1 MRKLTIFSFCYC
13 LSSILWAQKDSIPI
27 GQVIYIQ
34 QVNLPSEI
42 QNNGYATLLFNQN
55 SPIYRHNSAPKRD
68 SSFSSESFLQSTLS
82 GDIEGFPIYKIHSAR
97 KMFCK
102 IPCRRISRE
111 HCIVLDTFGAID
123 WMLHT

>member
-55 SPIYRHNSAPKRD
+55 SSIYRHNSAPKRD
-68 SSFSSESFLQSTLS
+68 SSFSSERFL
-82 GDIEGFPIYKIHSAR
+82 
-97 KMFCK
+97 
-102 IPCRRISRE
+102 
-111 HCIVLDTFGAID
+111 
-123 WMLHT
+123 